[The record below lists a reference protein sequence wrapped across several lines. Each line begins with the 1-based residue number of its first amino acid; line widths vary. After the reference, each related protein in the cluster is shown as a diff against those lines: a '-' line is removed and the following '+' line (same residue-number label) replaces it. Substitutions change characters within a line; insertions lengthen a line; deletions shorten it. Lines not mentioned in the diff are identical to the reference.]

1 MIARE
6 KMPCKSW
13 VSWGW
18 GWQVKTLTPGATTAP
33 SSVSHSTLGMQ
44 CKMKQ
49 WCAYHPNNFV
59 SWKLE
64 RTIEQRSINRI
75 FIWTCHLSGILL
87 ICLDSLP
94 WYRARGDCI
103 WFKQKR
109 MKKACIFP
117 NIWVNQLFRFGALYI
132 YIYILSYII
141 VIYSTVIE
149 HLIILDHGSCQ
160 RDPKGPPEFQ
170 SSHASS
176 HVV

>member
-6 KMPCKSW
+6 KRPCKSW

-33 SSVSHSTLGMQ
+33 SSVSHSTWGMQ

-64 RTIEQRSINRI
+64 RTIEQRSINTI
-75 FIWTCHLSGILL
+75 FIWTRDLFGILL
-87 ICLDSLP
+87 IYLDSLP

-103 WFKQKR
+103 WFKRKR
-109 MKKACIFP
+109 MKRHAFFLTYGSISY
-117 NIWVNQLFRFGALYI
+117 FGLGPSIYI
-132 YIYILSYII
+132 YIYIYT
-141 VIYSTVIE
+141 YY
-149 HLIILDHGSCQ
+149 HILL
-160 RDPKGPPEFQ
+160 
-170 SSHASS
+170 
-176 HVV
+176 